1 MFKSMERYSFV
12 WRKINT
18 MAKKITTKITC
29 PYCNKAITLDEALT
43 HPLEEKISKQLEKK
57 YQQEVIKV
65 KVELSKKDNEISE
78 LKKSAEQQIEEALK
92 AQKEKIESDA
102 KKKAESLIKKDIT
115 DLKEQVKEKDELLKK
130 AEREE
135 LKLRKERRELEDD
148 KGKFEL
154 EMQRKLDEE
163 RKEIFEKAEKK
174 VEEEHELKDLERN
187 KQIEDMKKQINE
199 LKRKAEQGSQKI
211 QGEVL
216 ELELEQRLRENF
228 VYDEIEPI
236 SSGIQGADIL
246 QKVFS
251 KTGKLC
257 GSVLLESKNAK
268 KWSDSWVSKLKKD
281 QRRIKADIGVIV
293 TTVLPEGV
301 NDFVCS
307 EGIIIVHYHN
317 VIPVIV
323 LLRNQL
329 FEITRTK
336 TFNIDKNEKMQV
348 MYQYLIG
355 TEFRQKVEMVV
366 EAFADMMKDLQKEQR
381 AMARTWSK
389 REKQIQQAFYGI
401 AGMYGGMQGILGS
414 SLPEIKSL
422 ELPEILP
429 EKKEEK
435 IEK

>member
-1 MFKSMERYSFV
+1 MK
-12 WRKINT
+12 T
-18 MAKKITTKITC
+18 
-29 PYCNKAITLDEALT
+29 
-43 HPLEEKISKQLEKK
+43 
-57 YQQEVIKV
+57 
-65 KVELSKKDNEISE
+65 
-78 LKKSAEQQIEEALK
+78 AEQQIEEALK
-92 AQKEKIESDA
+92 SQKEKIESDA

-115 DLKEQVKEKDELLKK
+115 DLKEQVKEKDELLEK

-135 LKLRKERRELEDD
+135 LKLRKERRKLEED
-148 KGKFEL
+148 KNNFEL

-246 QKVFS
+246 QKVLS

-422 ELPEILP
+422 ELPELLP